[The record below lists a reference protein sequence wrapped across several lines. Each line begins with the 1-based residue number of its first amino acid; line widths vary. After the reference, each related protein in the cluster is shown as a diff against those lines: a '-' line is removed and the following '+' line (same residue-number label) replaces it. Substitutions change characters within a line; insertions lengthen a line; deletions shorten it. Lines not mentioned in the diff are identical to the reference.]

1 MNTGRK
7 KPTTIAEYI
16 DQAPEDAREKLRE
29 MLEILRAA
37 APEAE
42 ESLKWGQPALSYQWI
57 LFQFAGFKGHIG
69 FYPHPATVEA
79 FADELKGY
87 KTSSSTI
94 QFPLDRPL
102 PVDLIG
108 KIAAYRVR
116 EAVEKGVKW
125 M

>member
-1 MNTGRK
+1 ME
-7 KPTTIAEYI
+7 KPKTISAYI
-16 DQAPEDAREKLRE
+16 DAQPEQARVRLRE
-29 MLEILRAA
+29 MLEYLRVA
-37 APEAE
+37 APEAVE
-42 ESLKWGQPALSYQWI
+42 NLKWGQPALSYKWI

-102 PVDLIG
+102 PVELIG
-108 KIAAYRVR
+108 RIAAFRVR